1 MKFYHLMSEMTRET
15 ISRHVTLQ
23 AAVRAKIRHAKRS
36 RKKLG
41 DSAFIP
47 CIIRWDGTQ
56 HVPAF
61 QYALAESALIEAGEI

>member
-15 ISRHVTLQ
+15 VS
-23 AAVRAKIRHAKRS
+23 RHAKRA

-61 QYALAESALIEAGEI
+61 QYALAENALIEAGEI

>member
-23 AAVRAKIRHAKRS
+23 AAVRAKVRHAKRM

-41 DSAFIP
+41 DSAFFP
-47 CIIRWDGTQ
+47 CVIRWDGFQ
-56 HVPAF
+56 RIPAAH
-61 QYALAESALIEAGEI
+61 YALAENALIDAGEI